1 MQTDNL
7 NLYIFASIIIHALFL
22 TTFNAT
28 YIQRDISQIGEQGMQ
43 IQMIMLSDDDI
54 DIENEDS
61 RDAAEKKVIKK
72 QEKEAQAIVDNRL
85 Q

>member
-61 RDAAEKKVIKK
+61 IDAAEKSYKK
-72 QEKEAQAIVDNRL
+72 TRKRSSSYRRQ
-85 Q
+85 